1 MGIYTRDKF
10 YMTCL
15 RRDFEFN
22 IKNYKILKII
32 YVLLNKKNTK
42 YFHIEFLI

>member
-1 MGIYTRDKF
+1 MGINTRDKF
-10 YMTCL
+10 YMACL

-32 YVLLNKKNTK
+32 YVLLNKKK
-42 YFHIEFLI
+42 YKIFSY